1 MLNTG
6 INGAKVQSWKS
17 ANPRDILK
25 RLMEENPQME
35 KPALLAALRH
45 ELLAEDRIEYLDAV
59 IEYWFSNNYQS
70 LVAPRTSAPRVS
82 APRPSPAVAKAARQK
97 EVVTLKKN
105 LERHIEEK
113 VEERLLD
120 FIMPS
125 GKTLRD
131 STGADC
137 AKAGGWFTKIAGAV
151 GARQRVGNVLSEEQ
165 VRKLSRGR

>member
-6 INGAKVQSWKS
+6 ILGAKVQSWKS

-25 RLMEENPQME
+25 RLMEENPRME

-45 ELLAEDRIEYLDAV
+45 ELLSEDRIEYLDAV
-59 IEYWFSNNYQS
+59 IEYWFSNNYHS
-70 LVAPRTSAPRVS
+70 LVAPRVS
-82 APRPSPAVAKAARQK
+82 ATRPSPAVAKAAKQEKIAAIRQK
-97 EVVTLKKN
+97 V
-105 LERHIEEK
+105 ERHIEEK
-113 VEERLLD
+113 VEARLLD

-137 AKAGGWFTKIAGAV
+137 AKAGGWLTKIAGKV
-151 GARQRVGNVLSEEQ
+151 NARQRVGNVLSEEQ
-165 VRKLSRGR
+165 VRKLFKAR